1 MICLRTSIHCFTSSL
16 QKLRLDLA
24 ISMLSTAKRLP
35 VVDPNDRSKVAKAQ
49 LRPHNCTTADGKPQ
63 PHDSPTR
70 PFRNLPNAG

>member
-1 MICLRTSIHCFTSSL
+1 MICLKTSIHCFTNSL